1 MFKGQESWLTYTVM
15 KIQRKGR
22 GKNKDIQNVN
32 GVSSL
37 VLVEICDLMF
47 VKLEIT
53 PNYKQK
59 L

>member
-1 MFKGQESWLTYTVM
+1 MFKGQESWLIYTVM

>member
-1 MFKGQESWLTYTVM
+1 MFKGQESWLIYTVM
-15 KIQRKGR
+15 KIQRKGS

-37 VLVEICDLMF
+37 VLVEISDLMF

>member
-1 MFKGQESWLTYTVM
+1 MFKGQESWLIYTVM

-37 VLVEICDLMF
+37 VLVEISDLMF